1 MTLTLLPFN
10 TFQGRIYRSPM
21 PFGPYDPQG
30 QALDEML
37 ENEVHVVVMLASDDE
52 ALRKA
57 GCDLRERYQAEGLQ
71 VIHLPI
77 PDFSVP
83 DREELDRAV
92 EQAIEL
98 AKQGKNLVV
107 HCSAGQGRTG
117 LFLTEMAKRAL
128 NLPGREALAWVRQ
141 YVPYAVETEEQ
152 VRFVV
157 GDS

>member
-1 MTLTLLPFN
+1 MLTLLPFD
-10 TFQGRIYRSPM
+10 TLHGRIYRSPM

-30 QALDEML
+30 QALSEML
-37 ENEVHVVVMLASDDE
+37 ENGVSVVVMLASDDE

-77 PDFSVP
+77 PDFSIP
-83 DREELDRAV
+83 DRAELDQAV
-92 EQAIEL
+92 EQAIDL
-98 AKQGKNLVV
+98 AKQGKNIAV
-107 HCSAGQGRTG
+107 HCSAGIGRTG
-117 LFLTEMAKRAL
+117 LFMAEMAKQAMGM
-128 NLPGREALAWVRQ
+128 PGEEAVRWVRK
-141 YVPYAVETEEQ
+141 YVPHAVETEEQ